1 VATTTTTPTRL
12 LHLFQIL
19 HLENSKRF
27 SILLE
32 LKQIHSPFGKFK
44 KFSILLDL
52 KQILLHLENS
62 KSFQFLWSS
71 NWRLEPNKMLEPSTY
86 VLQKSKHQIIG
97 SC

>member
-19 HLENSKRF
+19 HLENSKRL

-44 KFSILLDL
+44 KFSIPLEL
-52 KQILLHLENS
+52 KLE
-62 KSFQFLWSS
+62 
-71 NWRLEPNKMLEPSTY
+71 T
-86 VLQKSKHQIIG
+86 
-97 SC
+97 